1 MGDFRVKLKK
11 FMKKLFAKD
20 NKNRKTIKQLE
31 LEHFILKQISTN
43 SNFLKTIRWNALY
56 KLSIISR
63 KGSKTL
69 ISNRCVQ
76 TINKKVFHKFTN
88 FSRTVFLKLVKSG
101 YISGMRKSS
110 W

>member
-1 MGDFRVKLKK
+1 
-11 FMKKLFAKD
+11 MKKLFAKD
-20 NKNRKTIKQLE
+20 RENRKTIKQFE
-31 LEHFILKQISTN
+31 LEHFVLKQISTN
-43 SNFLKTIRWNALY
+43 SNFLRTVRWNALY
-56 KLSIISR
+56 KLSNIS
-63 KGSKTL
+63 KKSSKTL

-76 TINKKVFHKFTN
+76 TINKRTFNKFTS

>member
-1 MGDFRVKLKK
+1 
-11 FMKKLFAKD
+11 MKKIFAKD
-20 NKNRKTIKQLE
+20 RKNRKTVRQLE

-43 SNFLKTIRWNALY
+43 LNFLKTVRWNALH
-56 KLSIISR
+56 KLSNLSKR
-63 KGSKTL
+63 SSKTVL
-69 ISNRCVQ
+69 SNRCVK
-76 TINKKVFHKFTN
+76 TINRKTFHKFTN

>member
-1 MGDFRVKLKK
+1 
-11 FMKKLFAKD
+11 MKKIFAKD
-20 NKNRKTIKQLE
+20 RKNRKIVRQLE

-43 SNFLKTIRWNALY
+43 LNFLKTVRWNALY
-56 KLSIISR
+56 KLSDLS
-63 KGSKTL
+63 KQSSKTVL
-69 ISNRCVQ
+69 SNRCVK
-76 TINKKVFHKFTN
+76 TINKKTFHKFTN

>member
-1 MGDFRVKLKK
+1 
-11 FMKKLFAKD
+11 MKKLFAKD
-20 NKNRKTIKQLE
+20 RENRKTIKQLE

-56 KLSIISR
+56 KLSNMPKKS
-63 KGSKTL
+63 SKTV
-69 ISNRCVQ
+69 ISNRCIQ
-76 TINKKVFHKFTN
+76 TINKRTFNKFTN